1 MPIDQAQEQLNEMIK
16 GIGGAICLLDNPS
29 MQGGMLAG
37 PEVVQMTEEFED
49 RFCKEK
55 SQDNI
60 NHHEMMSSFQKKFKS
75 DVAALAFI
83 AAEIGNPFIGDTKEL
98 FTLDI
103 KAVMDASA
111 VAVLSKIRDAGTSQ
125 HHTF

>member
-1 MPIDQAQEQLNEMIK
+1 MPIYQAQEQLNEMIK
-16 GIGGAICLLDNPS
+16 GIGGAICLLDNPI

-60 NHHEMMSSFQKKFKS
+60 
-75 DVAALAFI
+75 
-83 AAEIGNPFIGDTKEL
+83 
-98 FTLDI
+98 
-103 KAVMDASA
+103 
-111 VAVLSKIRDAGTSQ
+111 
-125 HHTF
+125 